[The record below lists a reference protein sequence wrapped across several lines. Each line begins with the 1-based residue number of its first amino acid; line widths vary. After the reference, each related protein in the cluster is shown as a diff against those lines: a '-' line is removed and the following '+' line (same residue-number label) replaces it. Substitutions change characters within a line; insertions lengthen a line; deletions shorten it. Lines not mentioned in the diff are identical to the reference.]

1 MASPRHNFSPLFSN
15 VISNIRAQM
24 KASTKNQV
32 RNPISLKFFRKAI
45 FKKAIKTLREN
56 EKRAAI
62 VSRQYRELRITRNFR
77 ITSQMNQSAARTV
90 TPEIITIQGDSILTN
105 FELNKLMLSNLFK
118 SFSVI

>member
-32 RNPISLKFFRKAI
+32 RNPKSLKFFRKAI

-105 FELNKLMLSNLFK
+105 F
-118 SFSVI
+118 